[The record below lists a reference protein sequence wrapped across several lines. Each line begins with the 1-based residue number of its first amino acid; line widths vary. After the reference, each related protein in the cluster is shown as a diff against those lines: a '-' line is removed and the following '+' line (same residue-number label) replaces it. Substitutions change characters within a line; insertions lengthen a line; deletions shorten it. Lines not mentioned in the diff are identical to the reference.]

1 MCGITGLWNL
11 DHQKIHPPLFATMT
25 NTLRH
30 RGPDDEG
37 YVFFDTEN
45 VRYRYLHGDETTP
58 EARQGT
64 EHVSCSREADLAFGF
79 RRLSILDLS
88 SHGHQPMSDASGRYH
103 IVFNG
108 EIYNHRALRKEL
120 ETAGFQFV
128 SNTDTEV
135 ILYAYRFWGEDCLYR
150 FNGMWAFAIY
160 DIEARSLFIARD
172 RFGVKPFYY
181 VYHPGKYFMFASEIK
196 AIMSAGHDFEPD
208 HDTLFDFFYR
218 EITDHRDKSFF
229 RGIRQLEPSMKLR
242 VTRDGSFTRTKW
254 YHLPKHREET
264 DFGRSCL
271 EFRELLED
279 AIDLRQQCDVP
290 FGYTLSGG
298 IDSSSIVCTAA
309 NRRNISSDIT
319 FSLIFPGK
327 PEDESGFI
335 REVIRRTGFRSL
347 TISATPDDLER
358 DLDRFVLHQEE
369 PFGFLSYYGEYR
381 LRELIRESGITVTL
395 EGQGADEIITG
406 YKSLVPYYFESLVRD
421 GKLLKLQRETGLFSH
436 LGPFSARLA
445 MTGTWKKM
453 FNRSVLIDR
462 NKVPFMRGEM
472 LASGNDTW
480 QYRSALGLEERM
492 TEMLTKTSIPEQLN
506 RADKSSMAFSTESR
520 FPFLDYRLVELAQKM
535 PYGHKIHNGVTKRI
549 LRECLREWLPEA
561 IYHRKDKVGFAV
573 PVRHWINESLHRKI
587 LEQMADAQFPFI
599 DTRAF
604 LAHYAKRDKVDWNF
618 WKIGSVGLWYHAFR
632 SGHAF
637 SSRE

>member
-11 DHQKIHPPLFATMT
+11 DHRKIHPGLFAAMT

-45 VRYRYLHGDETTP
+45 GQYRYLHGDETTP

-79 RRLSILDLS
+79 RRLSIVDLS

-108 EIYNHRALRKEL
+108 EIYNYKALRKEL
-120 ETAGFQFV
+120 ENSGFHFV

-135 ILYAYRFWGEDCLYR
+135 ILYAYRLWGEDCLYR

-160 DIEARSLFIARD
+160 DREAGSIFIARD
-172 RFGVKPFYY
+172 RFGVKPLYY
-181 VYHPGKYFMFASEIK
+181 AHHPGKHFMFASEIK
-196 AIMSAGHDFEPD
+196 ALMKAGHDFRPD

-218 EITDHRDKSFF
+218 EITDHRDHTFF
-229 RGIRQLEPSMKLR
+229 EGIRQLEPAMKLR
-242 VTRDGSFTRTKW
+242 VTRNGAPTLTKW
-254 YHLPKHREET
+254 YHLPNRRQEI
-264 DFGRSCL
+264 DFGAACVQ
-271 EFRELLED
+271 FRQLLED
-279 AIDLRQQCDVP
+279 AINLRQQCDVP

-298 IDSSSIVCTAA
+298 IDSSAIVCTAA

-319 FSLIFPGK
+319 FSLVFPGK
-327 PEDESGFI
+327 PEDESGYI
-335 REVIRRTGFRSL
+335 KEVIRRTGFQSL
-347 TISATPDDLER
+347 TISASPDDLER
-358 DLDRFVLHQEE
+358 DLDKFVLHQEE

-381 LRELIRESGITVTL
+381 LRELIRQSGITVTL

-406 YKSLVPYYFESLVRD
+406 YKSLLPFYFESLVRD
-421 GKLLKLQRETGLFSH
+421 GRFLQLRRETELFSH

-445 MTGTWKKM
+445 TTNTWKKM
-453 FNRSVLIDR
+453 FKRSVAIDR
-462 NKVPFMRGEM
+462 NRIPLIHGEM
-472 LASGNDTW
+472 LAKGTDAWTST
-480 QYRSALGLEERM
+480 SPLGLEDKM
-492 TEMLTKTSIPEQLN
+492 MEMLTKTSIPEQLN

-520 FPFLDYRLVELAQKM
+520 FPFLDYRLVELAQSM
-535 PYGHKIHNGVTKRI
+535 PYDFKIHNGMTKRI

-561 IYHRKDKVGFAV
+561 VYHRKDKVGFAV
-573 PVRHWINESLHRKI
+573 PVRHWINESLHRKMM
-587 LEQMADAQFPFI
+587 EQLADARLPFVNT
-599 DTRAF
+599 DAF
-604 LAHYAKRDKVDWNF
+604 LKTYAKRECIDWNF
-618 WKIGSVGLWYHAFR
+618 WKIGSIGLWYQAFKA
-632 SGHAF
+632 GHAY
-637 SSRE
+637 SE